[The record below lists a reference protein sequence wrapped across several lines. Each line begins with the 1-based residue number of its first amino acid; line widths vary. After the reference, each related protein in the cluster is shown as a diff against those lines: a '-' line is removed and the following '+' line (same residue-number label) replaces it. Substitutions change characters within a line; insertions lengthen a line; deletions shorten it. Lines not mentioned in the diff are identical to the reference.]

1 MGSAYFS
8 ASIPDVRG
16 LGQRLGEIAATVSS
30 GAVFQ
35 GASGAEAYEDLVAAL
50 GDFEE
55 DWDNAVARLEE
66 KTHGLGGAPPRR
78 RPRWPSTTPA
88 WPPPSRAGSRE
99 RSKRWEP
106 GSRSPATP

>member
-30 GAVFQ
+30 GAVFP
-35 GASGAEAYEDLVAAL
+35 GASGAEAYEELVSAL
-50 GDFEE
+50 GDFQR

-66 KTHGLGGAPPRR
+66 KTRGLGEKAAAAA
-78 RPRWPSTTPA
+78 TTMA
-88 WPPPSRAGSRE
+88 EHDAGLAAAFQ
-99 RSKRWEP
+99 
-106 GSRSPATP
+106 GG